1 MDPENL
7 YVSKFAYK
15 IAILF
20 VIIGALNWLSI
31 GLFDT
36 NVVQAIVGRG
46 LVARFV
52 YIFVGICAL
61 AIMFD
66 RDTYL
71 PFLGQTVMPC
81 SILVDKTPADATAKV
96 IVTAAPG
103 SKVLFW
109 AAEPALD
116 SLKDVPT
123 WDVAYSKYENIGV
136 TTAGQDGVAVLRV
149 RDPQPYRVP
158 WKGELEPHVHYRIC
172 EGNGMLGKVR
182 TVYTK
187 DMKVEGFR
195 GF

>member
-1 MDPENL
+1 
-7 YVSKFAYK
+7 
-15 IAILF
+15 
-20 VIIGALNWLSI
+20 
-31 GLFDT
+31 
-36 NVVQAIVGRG
+36 
-46 LVARFV
+46 
-52 YIFVGICAL
+52 
-61 AIMFD
+61 
-66 RDTYL
+66 
-71 PFLGQTVMPC
+71 MPC
-81 SILVDKTPADATAKV
+81 SILMDKTPADATVKV
-96 IVTAAPG
+96 VVTTAPG

-123 WDVAYSKYENIGV
+123 WDIAYSKYENIGV